1 MNRKESKIPL
11 VVTLLILGYFVFWAI
26 GYVRRNKPAP
36 AVEQPTTL
44 ARAAE
49 INDIPPKPVAEQT
62 PAPVVQTPEPE
73 QPKTRIAPVQ
83 GSDAD
88 ASSNSNNEDDDV
100 IGGKH
105 IENRKILGIAK
116 EATNRH

>member
-1 MNRKESKIPL
+1 MTRKESKIPL
-11 VVTLLILGYFVFWAI
+11 VVTILILAYFVFWAI

-36 AVEQPTTL
+36 PAEQPTTL
-44 ARAAE
+44 AKAAE
-49 INDIPPKPVAEQT
+49 INDVPPKPVAEQT
-62 PAPVVQTPEPE
+62 STFVPATPQPE
-73 QPKTRIAPVQ
+73 QPATRVAPVQ

-88 ASSNSNNEDDDV
+88 VESVSSPDDDV

-105 IENRKILGIAK
+105 IQNRKLLGIAK